1 MYQYLKRFLNQQ
13 VEIIVVFPDG
23 DVLKATLLGVDSIGV
38 AVFDHETDR
47 ILMIPFSSGVTF
59 SVSRKD
65 LREQ

>member
-13 VEIIVVFPDG
+13 VEINVVFPDDG
-23 DVLKATLLGVDSIGV
+23 IFKATLLGVDSIGV
-38 AVFDHETDR
+38 TVFDHETDC

-59 SVSRKD
+59 AVSRKD